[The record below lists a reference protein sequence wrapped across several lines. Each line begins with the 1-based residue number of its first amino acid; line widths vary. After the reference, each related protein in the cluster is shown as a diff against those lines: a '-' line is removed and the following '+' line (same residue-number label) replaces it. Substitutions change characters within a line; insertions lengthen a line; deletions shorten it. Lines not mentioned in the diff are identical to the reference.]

1 MHIWKINPISTCYII
16 SEDVW
21 YCTSFNGSTGQWTK
35 AKWHGLWVRW
45 AHQFT
50 SRELSRVLC
59 IFRPRNHGFFGAYSL
74 FARNPVCAV
83 IVIICQKIPVWK
95 VPKFAFC
102 RVYSFDGLC
111 VCPQNSRT
119 IWHIF
124 TTFYL
129 QMYFGLV
136 HKRTGP
142 KGHVFGGKPRIN
154 IWLNT
159 HASHYSFWS
168 YYRQHTSAS

>member
-1 MHIWKINPISTCYII
+1 MVQTGSGQRR
-16 SEDVW
+16 
-21 YCTSFNGSTGQWTK
+21 NGM
-35 AKWHGLWVRW
+35 V
-45 AHQFT
+45 
-50 SRELSRVLC
+50 RELGEQTSLLLGNYRGCSV
-59 IFRPRNHGFFGAYSL
+59 YSGRGTMVSL
-74 FARNPVCAV
+74 EPIRYFARNPVCAV

-129 QMYFGLV
+129 QMYLGLV